1 MSNNIE
7 IKVSTDRLKEVAGD
21 VNTQIDRAGNA
32 FSAIEQTV
40 KSASSYWEGEGHN
53 AQFNAY
59 FRRLEQ
65 IQVAL
70 RRFRENV
77 TDLEKIAGIYE
88 ATEAEATELTSS
100 LPNNI
105 ID

>member
-1 MSNNIE
+1 MSNTIE

-40 KSASSYWEGEGHN
+40 KAASSYWEGEGHN